1 VLIWVDIHP
10 PDIIEVT
17 SGGQVTCFANTAKG
31 DSCMLRWYGRTEV
44 VFEILRQAADAR
56 AFTDWTETA
65 GLKVLKFGIQD

>member
-1 VLIWVDIHP
+1 LLTWVDIHP

-17 SGGQVTCFANTAKG
+17 SGAQITCFANTAKG
-31 DSCMLRWYGRTEV
+31 DSWMLRRYGRTEM

-56 AFTDWTETA
+56 AFMEWTQNA